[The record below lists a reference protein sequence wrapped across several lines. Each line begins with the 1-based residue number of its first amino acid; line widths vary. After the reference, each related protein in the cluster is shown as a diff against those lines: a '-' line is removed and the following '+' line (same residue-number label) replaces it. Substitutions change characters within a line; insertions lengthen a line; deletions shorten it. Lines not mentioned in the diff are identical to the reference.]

1 MLVNTIST
9 VPDTLDDPELID
21 SFEQHSSWQRAT
33 RVMHYVL
40 KFTSRGTVK
49 EIQPT
54 GKAVFHA
61 IIKLVQRKYNSMEIA
76 HLKKGVCIPKSSPLL
91 MCF

>member
-33 RVMHYVL
+33 KVMHYVL

-61 IIKLVQRKYNSMEIA
+61 IIKLIQRKYNSMEIA
-76 HLKKGVCIPKSSPLL
+76 HLKKRGLHSQVIVTLGS
-91 MCF
+91 